1 MLTPGVA
8 TTTKK
13 DKGTTL
19 MLKRLAGAVSM
30 TLLAFTLSACV
41 SMQTYDALEAK
52 YQQLKQQLT
61 AELAADQVTI
71 TKLQGE
77 LKVTMKDE
85 VLFPEGGYRLNAP
98 AKATLSKIVPALQ
111 GLQQTKVV
119 VNGYTDNL
127 PIGPELK
134 AQGIADNLD
143 LSSRRADGVVEY
155 LASQGV
161 NQNLLSAQGFGATN
175 PIASNDTAEGRA
187 KNRRIEVTLVGPGT

>member
-1 MLTPGVA
+1 MAMVA
-8 TTTKK
+8 I
-13 DKGTTL
+13 
-19 MLKRLAGAVSM
+19 
-30 TLLAFTLSACV
+30 TLSACV

-85 VLFPEGGYRLNAP
+85 ILFPEGGYRLNTA
-98 AKATLSKIVPALQ
+98 AKATLNKIVPALQ

-119 VNGYTDNL
+119 VDGYTDNL
-127 PIGPELK
+127 PVGPELK

>member
-1 MLTPGVA
+1 MN
-8 TTTKK
+8 
-13 DKGTTL
+13 
-19 MLKRLAGAVSM
+19 
-30 TLLAFTLSACV
+30 
-41 SMQTYDALEAK
+41 
-52 YQQLKQQLT
+52 
-61 AELAADQVTI
+61 AA
-71 TKLQGE
+71 
-77 LKVTMKDE
+77 
-85 VLFPEGGYRLNAP
+85 

-161 NQNLLSAQGFGATN
+161 NQNLLSGA
-175 PIASNDTAEGRA
+175 RV
-187 KNRRIEVTLVGPGT
+187 RRDQPDCLQRHCRGTG